1 MRSAQIAGVAFVTG
15 FSGAIMP
22 GTMLVLTIG
31 QVSAHGFWAAPA
43 IVLGHALLELVVVAA
58 LIGGL
63 RQVLRNRAVRGT
75 VGIAGGAALLYM
87 GWDMYCNAAGQAIDL
102 TQRQQA
108 LPWGMLILQGAV
120 VCIVNPYFVA
130 WWATIGAGQM
140 AQLKPENAREYVAF
154 YLGHEMADV
163 VWYCFVGIVIALGGR
178 LISLSWLIVVCAVV
192 VAGLGV
198 WFVYSG
204 VRAMRDGEVA
214 EEATKGKS
222 SGEEAAIEQERGR

>member
-1 MRSAQIAGVAFVTG
+1 MRSMQIAGVAFVTG

-43 IVLGHALLELVVVAA
+43 IVLGHALLELVVVVA

-63 RQVLRNRAVRGT
+63 RQVLRNRIVRGS

-87 GWDMYCNAAGQAIDL
+87 GWDMYCHAGGQAIDL

-120 VCIVNPYFVA
+120 VCIVNPYFIA

-140 AQLKPENAREYVAF
+140 AQLRPENAREYAAF
-154 YLGHEMADV
+154 YVGHEMSDV
-163 VWYCFVGIVIALGGR
+163 VWYSFVGIVIALGGR
-178 LISLSWLIVVCAVV
+178 LIDLSWLVVGCAVIV
-192 VAGLGV
+192 GVLGV

-204 VRAMRDGEVA
+204 VRVIRAGEVA
-214 EEATKGKS
+214 EDETAGKS
-222 SGEEAAIEQERGR
+222 GGEEAAIEQER